1 MIELLSSLPRRLNNS
16 QNGFVHVDNDELQS
30 IFVKSCRTFHYV
42 DDEKRRPTGKEQ
54 WEKRNQLHFSIVS
67 KINSVIMSLNNFV
80 LLAFAHTFNEYLFLS
95 IHFDS
100 SGHHYYNY
108 FMRKVSL
115 NCQKMNF
122 NFNNCR
128 HHYNYRRWA
137 STIATVIDHDD
148 ELLMC
153 VIARRYQK
161 KPFAHNFAYRIV
173 MHSNVLRHLPLV
185 VEESYTVVKIAMRA
199 NRRCLI

>member
-1 MIELLSSLPRRLNNS
+1 MKKEDQQVKNNERNVIS
-16 QNGFVHVDNDELQS
+16 F
-30 IFVKSCRTFHYV
+30 IF
-42 DDEKRRPTGKEQ
+42 Q
-54 WEKRNQLHFSIVS
+54 
-67 KINSVIMSLNNFV
+67 
-80 LLAFAHTFNEYLFLS
+80 LFLKPTSSSWVS
-95 IHFDS
+95 IISCYSPLLTHSTNISLSLRFDS

-185 VEESYTVVKIAMRA
+185 VRSLTR
-199 NRRCLI
+199 